1 MKLVIHMLA
10 ALTVIG
16 VISGALLSEVNSW
29 AAPKIEA
36 NRKAET
42 EKAIFIVQSEATQY
56 KKIENT
62 DLELY
67 EVFDSKNNSLGYA
80 LPYEGNG
87 FQGKI
92 RLIVGINKDLKNM
105 VGLKV
110 LEQVETPG
118 LGTKV
123 TESAFTNQFNDLLV
137 DPEIAWVKG
146 IQPSNPNEIQAI
158 TGATISS
165 KAVVRIINEGIQKLE
180 DFNSTLSKKVEED
193 KQ

>member
-1 MKLVIHMLA
+1 MKLVLHMLA
-10 ALTVIG
+10 TLTIIG
-16 VISGALLSEVNSW
+16 VLSGALLSEINSW

-42 EKAIFIVQSEATQY
+42 ERAIFVVQAEATKY
-56 KKIENT
+56 KKIENI
-62 DLELY
+62 DFELY
-67 EVFDSKNNSLGYA
+67 EVFNDNNTSLGYA

-92 RLIVGINKDLKNM
+92 RLIVGINKELSNLY
-105 VGLKV
+105 GLEV

-123 TESAFTNQFNDLLV
+123 TETPFTNQFKNLLV
-137 DPEIAWVKG
+137 TPEINSVKG
-146 IQPSNPNEIQAI
+146 VQPENPNEVQAI

-165 KAVVRIINEGIQKLE
+165 KAIVRIVNEGVKRLKE
-180 DFNSTLSKKVEED
+180 NESK
-193 KQ
+193 

>member
-1 MKLVIHMLA
+1 MKVVIQMLMT
-10 ALTVIG
+10 LTVIG

-29 AAPKIEA
+29 ASPKIEA

-42 EKAIFIVQSEATQY
+42 EKAIFIVQSDATKY
-56 KKIENT
+56 EKIKNV
-62 DLELY
+62 DFELY
-67 EVFDSKNNSLGYA
+67 EVFDDSSNSLGFA

-92 RLIVGINKDLKNM
+92 RLIVGVNKSLSNLL
-105 VGLKV
+105 GLIV

-123 TESAFTNQFNDLLV
+123 TETPFTNQFKDLLIN
-137 DPEIAWVKG
+137 PEITSVKG
-146 IQPSNPNEIQAI
+146 VEASNPNEVQAI

-165 KAVVRIINEGIQKLE
+165 KAVVRIINDGIKRLKE
-180 DFNSTLSKKVEED
+180 
-193 KQ
+193 KQNK

>member
-10 ALTVIG
+10 TLTLIG
-16 VISGALLSEVNSW
+16 VVSGALLSSLNGW

-42 EKAIFIVQSEATQY
+42 ERAIFVVQKEATKY
-56 KKIENT
+56 EKIESV
-62 DLELY
+62 DFELY
-67 EVFDSKNNSLGYA
+67 EVFDDSSNSLGYA
-80 LPYEGNG
+80 MPYEGNG

-92 RLIVGINKDLKNM
+92 RLIVGLNKNLKNIL
-105 VGLKV
+105 GLEV

-123 TESAFTNQFNDLLV
+123 VEKPFTDQFIQLILE
-137 DPEIAWVKG
+137 PEVTWVKG
-146 IQPSNPNEIQAI
+146 VEPSNPNEIQAI

-165 KAVVRIINEGIQKLE
+165 KAIVDIINAGVKRLKSQTKNG
-180 DFNSTLSKKVEED
+180 DQN
-193 KQ
+193 